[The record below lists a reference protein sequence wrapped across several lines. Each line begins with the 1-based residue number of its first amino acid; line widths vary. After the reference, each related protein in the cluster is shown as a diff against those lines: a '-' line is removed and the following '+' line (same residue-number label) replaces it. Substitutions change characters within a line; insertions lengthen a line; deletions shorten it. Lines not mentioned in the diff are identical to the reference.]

1 MSNSYEYDRADA
13 PADALRL
20 HLNEHTGGCSP
31 RVVEAIR
38 AVSAEDIAKYQ
49 DTAPLHAS
57 VATRV
62 GVETG
67 QVLLTNGLDE
77 GILAAA
83 IAYLRGEQREAIV
96 LDPAFGMYADCV
108 EAVGGTLVRVA
119 PRGDLDFALDLE
131 AVRSAVTPRTGLLF
145 VTSPGNPTGLSLT
158 TDQILALAS
167 LLPEGALL
175 FLDEAYAEFAGDD
188 SSTASAGQTAPSA
201 ERAAR
206 RVGRTARRVGRTAR
220 RAVPTLPGEFVVG
233 RTFAKAYGLAGLRV
247 GALFGP
253 ASVIARLKRVVPPY
267 SLNVFVVASL
277 MAALDDTA
285 YTDDYIRQVRESK
298 ALLYDACDRL
308 GLGYVKSDTNFVLVH
323 AGARR
328 LALIDGLQTRNIYVR
343 DRHTQ
348 PGCTGCLRIT
358 TGLVEHTRQC
368 IEAMEEILCARE

>member
-1 MSNSYEYDRADA
+1 MSSSYEYDRADA

-38 AVSAEDIAKYQ
+38 AVSAADIARYQ
-49 DTAPLHAS
+49 DTAPLHAT
-57 VATRV
+57 VADRF
-62 GVETG
+62 GVATG

-83 IAYLRGEQREAIV
+83 IAYLQGDHREAIV

-119 PRGDLDFALDLE
+119 PRGDFDFALDLE
-131 AVRSAVTPRTGLLF
+131 AVRAAVTPRTGLLF
-145 VTSPGNPTGLSLT
+145 VTNPGNPTGLSLT
-158 TDQILALAS
+158 TDQILALAG

-188 SSTASAGQTAPSA
+188 ASTAPG
-201 ERAAR
+201 
-206 RVGRTARRVGRTAR
+206 GRTAREAGGRI
-220 RAVPTLPGEFVVG
+220 VVG

-247 GALFGP
+247 GALFGLE
-253 ASVIARLKRVVPPY
+253 ATIARLKRVVPPY

-277 MAALDDTA
+277 MAALDDTS
-285 YTDDYIRQVRESK
+285 YTDDYVRQAGESK
-298 ALLYDACDRL
+298 ALFYAACGRL
-308 GLGYVKSDTNFVLVH
+308 GLGYVPSDANFVLVH
-323 AGARR
+323 AGERR
-328 LALIDGLQTRNIYVR
+328 LELIAGLEARNIYVR

-348 PGCTGCLRIT
+348 PGCAGCIRIT

-368 IEAMEEILCARE
+368 IEAMEEILCARA